1 MAGAMVRIGD
11 QLILEEDYDETYIPS
26 EQEIQDFARDIGID
40 PEKEPELMWLAKE
53 GIVAPLP
60 PEWKPCQDITGDI
73 YYFNFANGQS
83 TWDHPCDDHYRE
95 LVAQERKKLLARGGL
110 KKKEKKKKDKKEKKD
125 KKDKQSPKRPA
136 EMQPGILPSTP
147 FCQIPCAILSPGQE
161 SPEPEPDSQIRN
173 EGLFDKGKGR
183 ASCVTDSWRQ
193 FADMWPNNLHPIL
206 VSEFSSPCQT
216 LTDAV
221 KILGNGPPFGSFDV
235 DIHQEQGI
243 PLAIQENLCSSSD
256 SQSDDVEVRPTVQ
269 PLHVLKKS
277 YSQDFENV
285 QTPPESPED
294 KILLF
299 DEKLKG
305 KQKIKDVMDDCVRK
319 SDRPF
324 SAGEKS
330 TGPGGDV
337 KRSPSLLQAR
347 EERFYCRNLE
357 MTLFDASATNDWG
370 LQETVDAPHARE
382 ELSSRTRVSQSRSK
396 RKVQG
401 GEALAQATSLCRS
414 NESSSRPEREG
425 SKQMDL
431 TKLGVDTKGDG
442 MNGVL
447 GSLPTAPEEIVG
459 TRHCFQRID
468 AKGGTDVGLHS
479 AVHLTSKHVFSSAKD
494 GCKDDERGGLMSEC
508 DSSDLDSSQNDNA
521 PQILGVSSLH
531 NESGRPKDV
540 YSVTEEPVLPCP
552 VLGSS
557 LSQILSPAKKSEREC
572 SSKDMKLCHAL
583 QECEEGASP
592 EPDCVSFLVDSCGK
606 CTARE
611 SNGAGVQTEVK
622 EENGRTDQAPG
633 AWGDEVPEELHL
645 PPEYLRQMADCQG
658 STSLCQH
665 VEAELTQTRQT
676 AENCSKIEVGEG
688 AGGNE
693 SSGSP
698 LAPVQAPLGNLAP
711 LRGPVASPA
720 GILRGS
726 LNSDVGSSVDSSLA
740 ARGETRP
747 AEPCKPTGHTKKLL
761 GLVCE
766 EKSSL
771 NTVPLDKGR
780 NEEEESE
787 NESLR
792 GTRRLF
798 KNLHMDVSALGGSFE
813 SELSKA
819 SETSECVEDL
829 QASNRS
835 DHDLI
840 QHMDLA
846 FQSHFSEQVLDVGVL
861 SPVLDSPMCKAQ
873 ELGGEEKDQSKASI
887 EEEQSKRTKAAES
900 ERDQSG
906 CETSGQ
912 KCVAL
917 GNPKQDEA
925 VALELAEGSLD
936 SLINLEE
943 LAAPQKEQPEKE
955 IKQEQSLSQPSEES
969 LEEIAKELEKEIER
983 EKMHLLQ
990 AKEEKIQ
997 QFQEEMW
1004 QQEEEEAQKL
1014 HQQKEKS
1021 LRTLKEDLAKVSE
1034 EEELRVRKEETER
1047 LSKLRAKIA
1056 SETEAEKE
1064 KIRAEQEFMLQKLR
1078 EEWESLQ
1085 VTEKKS
1091 LERKKQLVLEKMK
1104 LEMEE
1109 AQQEEMVRLEE
1120 EKEQFL
1126 RELKERL
1133 ETEKRKATEE
1143 LEKQFATELQQLKSA
1158 AEEKHQKAISSLQT
1172 QAAEAQRSKETWL
1185 HEDLQRAE
1193 QKTQQKAYQV
1203 MAYEHELSEL
1213 LREKR
1218 QGVEKDHERKMERM
1232 KEEHQE
1238 VLARI
1243 QDQYEEEE
1251 RKQRAELFEGLRSEM
1266 ARLRQLHE
1274 VEVKALQAE
1283 LDERLTLLQSRHREK
1298 ERKLQ
1303 DSENELEIRAKN
1315 VKARSVQL
1323 LSQEESL
1330 RKKRQQLLDEDRRT
1344 ELERDEAA
1352 LASQLR
1358 LEENRKEHTNLLES
1372 IRQLRRSLEELQDQ
1386 KSELEAQVD
1395 LLQTRS
1401 QRLQKRISELEAAVR
1416 SKQEILKELEAEES
1430 VESPRRKAE
1439 LHVEDLRET
1448 IQAHSSRESASPPS
1462 QSHEDSNLQF
1472 DHVRSYISAEGISIR
1487 NAKEFL
1493 VRQTR
1498 SMRKRHTALKA
1509 AKQQW
1514 HQDMQKAQEVVQDLD
1529 SSQLLEGVRKNL
1541 EEEAKQLDKM
1551 KSVMRKGQVL
1561 LKKKEEKLS
1570 QLESSLLEEL
1580 SDEDTLKSTACKKM
1594 VTFDLSNSE
1603 DTNSMSS
1610 ASLGQP
1616 KFDLRTDLQV
1626 GPQLDKIQC
1635 LTDSLQHITRELNG
1649 VLGVLSS
1656 LNNRQSPLFTSTQV
1670 PSNGV
1675 PLSTYA
1681 SLAGLQAG
1689 GSLVPPAGVSLVDQ
1703 WVRSTGLS
1711 SSRSFTAGQ
1720 TVDSILAEKWHK
1732 YFPGGFPSL
1741 SGSSGTL
1748 DNKLGYVPADE
1759 QIRLFQHSQFQS
1771 CESDKMS
1778 IQGMIETN
1786 KKWLEDFKRDSKVPL
1801 FPGAQKPSA
1810 SSPSLLQLGLDENRQ
1825 IKVYHY

>member
-83 TWDHPCDDHYRE
+83 TWNHPCDDHYRE
-95 LVAQERKKLLARGGL
+95 LVTQERKKLLARGGL

-125 KKDKQSPKRPA
+125 KKDKQSPKRP
-136 EMQPGILPSTP
+136 T
-147 FCQIPCAILSPGQE
+147 
-161 SPEPEPDSQIRN
+161 
-173 EGLFDKGKGR
+173 
-183 ASCVTDSWRQ
+183 
-193 FADMWPNNLHPIL
+193 
-206 VSEFSSPCQT
+206 
-216 LTDAV
+216 
-221 KILGNGPPFGSFDV
+221 
-235 DIHQEQGI
+235 
-243 PLAIQENLCSSSD
+243 
-256 SQSDDVEVRPTVQ
+256 
-269 PLHVLKKS
+269 
-277 YSQDFENV
+277 
-285 QTPPESPED
+285 
-294 KILLF
+294 
-299 DEKLKG
+299 
-305 KQKIKDVMDDCVRK
+305 
-319 SDRPF
+319 
-324 SAGEKS
+324 
-330 TGPGGDV
+330 
-337 KRSPSLLQAR
+337 
-347 EERFYCRNLE
+347 
-357 MTLFDASATNDWG
+357 
-370 LQETVDAPHARE
+370 
-382 ELSSRTRVSQSRSK
+382 
-396 RKVQG
+396 
-401 GEALAQATSLCRS
+401 
-414 NESSSRPEREG
+414 
-425 SKQMDL
+425 
-431 TKLGVDTKGDG
+431 
-442 MNGVL
+442 
-447 GSLPTAPEEIVG
+447 
-459 TRHCFQRID
+459 
-468 AKGGTDVGLHS
+468 
-479 AVHLTSKHVFSSAKD
+479 
-494 GCKDDERGGLMSEC
+494 
-508 DSSDLDSSQNDNA
+508 
-521 PQILGVSSLH
+521 
-531 NESGRPKDV
+531 
-540 YSVTEEPVLPCP
+540 
-552 VLGSS
+552 
-557 LSQILSPAKKSEREC
+557 
-572 SSKDMKLCHAL
+572 
-583 QECEEGASP
+583 
-592 EPDCVSFLVDSCGK
+592 
-606 CTARE
+606 
-611 SNGAGVQTEVK
+611 
-622 EENGRTDQAPG
+622 
-633 AWGDEVPEELHL
+633 
-645 PPEYLRQMADCQG
+645 
-658 STSLCQH
+658 
-665 VEAELTQTRQT
+665 
-676 AENCSKIEVGEG
+676 
-688 AGGNE
+688 

-780 NEEEESE
+780 SEEEESE

-846 FQSHFSEQVLDVGVL
+846 FQSRFSEQVLDVGVL

-873 ELGGEEKDQSKASI
+873 ELREEEKDQSKASI
-887 EEEQSKRTKAAES
+887 EEEQSKRTKAAE
-900 ERDQSG
+900 R
-906 CETSGQ
+906 
-912 KCVAL
+912 
-917 GNPKQDEA
+917 
-925 VALELAEGSLD
+925 
-936 SLINLEE
+936 
-943 LAAPQKEQPEKE
+943 QPEKE
-955 IKQEQSLSQPSEES
+955 IKQERSLSQPSEES
-969 LEEIAKELEKEIER
+969 LEEIAKELEKEIEQ

-997 QFQEEMW
+997 QFQEEMR

-1021 LRTLKEDLAKVSE
+1021 LSTLKEDLAKVSE

-1185 HEDLQRAE
+1185 REDLQRAE
-1193 QKTQQKAYQV
+1193 QKTQKKAYQV

-1213 LREKR
+1213 MREKR

-1238 VLARI
+1238 VLART

-1283 LDERLTLLQSRHREK
+1283 LDERLTLLQNRHREK

-1493 VRQTR
+1493 VRQTH
-1498 SMRKRHTALKA
+1498 SMRKRHTVLKA
-1509 AKQQW
+1509 ARQQW

-1580 SDEDTLKSTACKKM
+1580 SDEDTLKSTACKKT

>member
-1 MAGAMVRIGD
+1 VQRAMAGAMVRIGD

-26 EQEIQDFARDIGID
+26 EQEVQDFARDIGID
-40 PEKEPELMWLAKE
+40 PEKEPELMWLARE

-95 LVAQERKKLLARGGL
+95 LVTRERKKLLARGSL
-110 KKKEKKKKDKKEKKD
+110 KKKDKKKKDKKD
-125 KKDKQSPKRPA
+125 KKEKQSLKRP
-136 EMQPGILPSTP
+136 T
-147 FCQIPCAILSPGQE
+147 
-161 SPEPEPDSQIRN
+161 
-173 EGLFDKGKGR
+173 
-183 ASCVTDSWRQ
+183 
-193 FADMWPNNLHPIL
+193 
-206 VSEFSSPCQT
+206 
-216 LTDAV
+216 
-221 KILGNGPPFGSFDV
+221 
-235 DIHQEQGI
+235 
-243 PLAIQENLCSSSD
+243 
-256 SQSDDVEVRPTVQ
+256 
-269 PLHVLKKS
+269 
-277 YSQDFENV
+277 
-285 QTPPESPED
+285 
-294 KILLF
+294 
-299 DEKLKG
+299 
-305 KQKIKDVMDDCVRK
+305 
-319 SDRPF
+319 
-324 SAGEKS
+324 
-330 TGPGGDV
+330 
-337 KRSPSLLQAR
+337 
-347 EERFYCRNLE
+347 
-357 MTLFDASATNDWG
+357 
-370 LQETVDAPHARE
+370 
-382 ELSSRTRVSQSRSK
+382 
-396 RKVQG
+396 
-401 GEALAQATSLCRS
+401 
-414 NESSSRPEREG
+414 
-425 SKQMDL
+425 
-431 TKLGVDTKGDG
+431 
-442 MNGVL
+442 
-447 GSLPTAPEEIVG
+447 
-459 TRHCFQRID
+459 
-468 AKGGTDVGLHS
+468 
-479 AVHLTSKHVFSSAKD
+479 
-494 GCKDDERGGLMSEC
+494 
-508 DSSDLDSSQNDNA
+508 
-521 PQILGVSSLH
+521 
-531 NESGRPKDV
+531 
-540 YSVTEEPVLPCP
+540 
-552 VLGSS
+552 
-557 LSQILSPAKKSEREC
+557 
-572 SSKDMKLCHAL
+572 
-583 QECEEGASP
+583 
-592 EPDCVSFLVDSCGK
+592 
-606 CTARE
+606 
-611 SNGAGVQTEVK
+611 
-622 EENGRTDQAPG
+622 
-633 AWGDEVPEELHL
+633 
-645 PPEYLRQMADCQG
+645 
-658 STSLCQH
+658 
-665 VEAELTQTRQT
+665 
-676 AENCSKIEVGEG
+676 
-688 AGGNE
+688 
-693 SSGSP
+693 SSGTQ

-711 LRGPVASPA
+711 LRGSVASPA

-726 LNSDVGSSVDSSLA
+726 LNSDVGSSVDSSLV
-740 ARGETRP
+740 ARGETQNL
-747 AEPCKPTGHTKKLL
+747 H
-761 GLVCE
+761 
-766 EKSSL
+766 
-771 NTVPLDKGR
+771 
-780 NEEEESE
+780 
-787 NESLR
+787 
-792 GTRRLF
+792 GTTRLF
-798 KNLHMDVSALGGSFE
+798 RNLHMDVSALGGSFE
-813 SELSKA
+813 SEENSKAEEENYGSHLADVAEAHLQHQRSPTEEAGSLREKEPLKSRHAEEGQEPSLDSDDACPPTPVKVPSGDADSSLSGQIKEESDEKLAGNELLGEKDAEVEGDVSAADELPQSLEERRAAGTDVPSSPGQPRAASPDAEAAEADQLASLAVAADTVSVDENIVNEIRQEAADLKTDSRPDARKLSKA

-829 QASNRS
+829 QASHHS
-835 DHDLI
+835 DHELV

-846 FQSHFSEQVLDVGVL
+846 FQSRFSEQVLDVGVL
-861 SPVLDSPMCKAQ
+861 SPVLDTPACKAQ
-873 ELGGEEKDQSKASI
+873 ELGEEEKDQSKASI
-887 EEEQSKRTKAAES
+887 DEEQSKRTKAAE
-900 ERDQSG
+900 R
-906 CETSGQ
+906 
-912 KCVAL
+912 
-917 GNPKQDEA
+917 
-925 VALELAEGSLD
+925 
-936 SLINLEE
+936 
-943 LAAPQKEQPEKE
+943 QPEKE
-955 IKQEQSLSQPSEES
+955 IKQEQSLNQPSEES
-969 LEEIAKELEKEIER
+969 LEGIAKELEKEIEQ

-990 AKEEKIQ
+990 AKKEKIQ
-997 QFQEEMW
+997 QFQEEMR

-1034 EEELRVRKEETER
+1034 EEELRLRKEETER
-1047 LSKLRAKIA
+1047 LSKLRAKIT

-1064 KIRAEQEFMLQKLR
+1064 KIRAEQEFTLQKLR

-1085 VTEKKS
+1085 VLEKKS

-1104 LEMEE
+1104 LEVEE
-1109 AQQEEMVRLEE
+1109 AQQKEIVRLEQ

-1158 AEEKHQKAISSLQT
+1158 AEEKHQKVISSLQT
-1172 QAAEAQRSKETWL
+1172 QIAEAQRSQEAWL

-1193 QKTQQKAYQV
+1193 QKMQQKAYQV
-1203 MAYEHELSEL
+1203 MEYERELSEL
-1213 LREKR
+1213 MREKR
-1218 QGVEKDHERKMERM
+1218 QGVEKDHERKMERI

-1266 ARLRQLHE
+1266 ARLRQRHE

-1283 LDERLTLLQSRHREK
+1283 LDERLTALQHRHREK

-1330 RKKRQQLLDEDRRT
+1330 RKKRQQLLDEERRT

-1358 LEENRKEHTNLLES
+1358 LEENRKEHTSLLES
-1372 IRQLRRSLEELQDQ
+1372 IRQLRRSLEELQDR
-1386 KSELEAQVD
+1386 KAELEAQVD

-1401 QRLQKRISELEAAVR
+1401 QRLQKRVSELEAAVR

-1448 IQAHSSRESASPPS
+1448 FQAHSSREPASPPF
-1462 QSHEDSNLQF
+1462 QSHEDSNFQF

-1514 HQDMQKAQEVVQDLD
+1514 HQDMQKAQEVVQDPD

-1580 SDEDTLKSTACKKM
+1580 SDEDTLKSAACKKM

-1610 ASLGQP
+1610 ANLHQP
-1616 KFDLRTDLQV
+1616 KFDLRTDLQIA
-1626 GPQLDKIQC
+1626 PQLDKIQY
-1635 LTDSLQHITRELNG
+1635 LTDSLQHITSELNG
-1649 VLGVLSS
+1649 VLGILSS
-1656 LNNRQSPLFTSTQV
+1656 LNNRHSPLLTSTQVPMQV

-1703 WVRSTGLS
+1703 WAWSTGLS

-1720 TVDSILAEKWHK
+1720 SVDSILAEKWHK

-1741 SGSSGTL
+1741 SGSSGQVL
-1748 DNKLGYVPADE
+1748 DNKLGYIPADE

-1771 CESDKMS
+1771 HESDKMS

-1801 FPGAQKPSA
+1801 FPGEQKPPA

>member
-1 MAGAMVRIGD
+1 MSLRD
-11 QLILEEDYDETYIPS
+11 QRTCTLS
-26 EQEIQDFARDIGID
+26 Q
-40 PEKEPELMWLAKE
+40 
-53 GIVAPLP
+53 
-60 PEWKPCQDITGDI
+60 
-73 YYFNFANGQS
+73 
-83 TWDHPCDDHYRE
+83 
-95 LVAQERKKLLARGGL
+95 KL
-110 KKKEKKKKDKKEKKD
+110 DVY
-125 KKDKQSPKRPA
+125 KR
-136 EMQPGILPSTP
+136 Q
-147 FCQIPCAILSPGQE
+147 
-161 SPEPEPDSQIRN
+161 
-173 EGLFDKGKGR
+173 
-183 ASCVTDSWRQ
+183 
-193 FADMWPNNLHPIL
+193 
-206 VSEFSSPCQT
+206 
-216 LTDAV
+216 
-221 KILGNGPPFGSFDV
+221 
-235 DIHQEQGI
+235 
-243 PLAIQENLCSSSD
+243 
-256 SQSDDVEVRPTVQ
+256 
-269 PLHVLKKS
+269 
-277 YSQDFENV
+277 
-285 QTPPESPED
+285 
-294 KILLF
+294 
-299 DEKLKG
+299 
-305 KQKIKDVMDDCVRK
+305 
-319 SDRPF
+319 
-324 SAGEKS
+324 
-330 TGPGGDV
+330 
-337 KRSPSLLQAR
+337 
-347 EERFYCRNLE
+347 
-357 MTLFDASATNDWG
+357 
-370 LQETVDAPHARE
+370 
-382 ELSSRTRVSQSRSK
+382 
-396 RKVQG
+396 
-401 GEALAQATSLCRS
+401 
-414 NESSSRPEREG
+414 
-425 SKQMDL
+425 
-431 TKLGVDTKGDG
+431 
-442 MNGVL
+442 
-447 GSLPTAPEEIVG
+447 
-459 TRHCFQRID
+459 
-468 AKGGTDVGLHS
+468 
-479 AVHLTSKHVFSSAKD
+479 
-494 GCKDDERGGLMSEC
+494 
-508 DSSDLDSSQNDNA
+508 
-521 PQILGVSSLH
+521 SLH
-531 NESGRPKDV
+531 NESERPKDV
-540 YSVTEEPVLPCP
+540 YPITEEAVLPPP

-557 LSQILSPAKKSEREC
+557 PSQILSAAEKSEREG
-572 SSKDMKLCHAL
+572 SSKDVKLCHTL

-592 EPDCVSFLVDSCGK
+592 EPERVSFLVDSCGK

-611 SNGAGVQTEVK
+611 ANSAGVQTEVK
-622 EENGRTDQAPG
+622 EEHGRTGQAP
-633 AWGDEVPEELHL
+633 AAQGDKAPEELQV
-645 PPEYLRQMADCQG
+645 PPENLRQRADCQG
-658 STSLCQH
+658 STRLCQH
-665 VEAELTQTRQT
+665 VEVETTQTSQT

-688 AGGNE
+688 AGRNE

-747 AEPCKPTGHTKKLL
+747 AEPCKPTGQTTKLL

-771 NTVPLDKGR
+771 NTVPLDNER

-792 GTRRLF
+792 GTTRLF

-813 SELSKA
+813 SEETSKAEEEDFGSRLADVPEARLQHQRSPAEEAGSLRELSKA

-835 DHDLI
+835 DRELI

-846 FQSHFSEQVLDVGVL
+846 FQSRFSEQVLDVGVL
-861 SPVLDSPMCKAQ
+861 SPVLDSPVCKAQ
-873 ELGGEEKDQSKASI
+873 ELGEEEKDQSKASI
-887 EEEQSKRTKAAES
+887 EEEQSKRTKAAE
-900 ERDQSG
+900 R
-906 CETSGQ
+906 
-912 KCVAL
+912 
-917 GNPKQDEA
+917 
-925 VALELAEGSLD
+925 
-936 SLINLEE
+936 
-943 LAAPQKEQPEKE
+943 QPEKE

-969 LEEIAKELEKEIER
+969 LEGIAKELEKEIEQ

-997 QFQEEMW
+997 QFQEEMR

-1021 LRTLKEDLAKVSE
+1021 LRTLKEDLAKASE

-1056 SETEAEKE
+1056 SETEAEEE

-1109 AQQEEMVRLEE
+1109 AQQQEMVRLEQ

-1143 LEKQFATELQQLKSA
+1143 LEKQFAAELQQLKSA
-1158 AEEKHQKAISSLQT
+1158 AEEKHQKVISSLQT

-1193 QKTQQKAYQV
+1193 QKMQQKAYQV
-1203 MAYEHELSEL
+1203 MAYERELSEL
-1213 LREKR
+1213 MREKR

-1243 QDQYEEEE
+1243 RDQYEEEE
-1251 RKQRAELFEGLRSEM
+1251 RKQRAELLEGLRSEM

-1283 LDERLTLLQSRHREK
+1283 LDERLTLLQNRHREK

-1315 VKARSVQL
+1315 VKARSAQL

-1372 IRQLRRSLEELQDQ
+1372 IRQLRKSLEELQDQ

-1448 IQAHSSRESASPPS
+1448 VQAHSSKEPASPPS

-1509 AKQQW
+1509 ARQRW
-1514 HQDMQKAQEVVQDLD
+1514 HQDMQEAQEVVQDRD

-1594 VTFDLSNSE
+1594 VTFDVSNSE

-1626 GPQLDKIQC
+1626 GPQLDKIQY
-1635 LTDSLQHITRELNG
+1635 LTDSLQLITRELNG

-1656 LNNRQSPLFTSTQV
+1656 LNNHRSPLFTSTQV

-1711 SSRSFTAGQ
+1711 SSRSVTAGQ

-1759 QIRLFQHSQFQS
+1759 QIRQFQHSQFQS
-1771 CESDKMS
+1771 RESDKMS

-1786 KKWLEDFKRDSKVPL
+1786 KKWLEDFKRDSKVYPL
-1801 FPGAQKPSA
+1801 PEF
-1810 SSPSLLQLGLDENRQ
+1810 GL
-1825 IKVYHY
+1825 

>member
-1 MAGAMVRIGD
+1 MRLRSGPGRRRGPGPAPVTTATPGPGTPGPVTPVTTGPVTTGPAPVQGAMAGAMVRIGD

-83 TWDHPCDDHYRE
+83 MWDHPCDDHYRE

-125 KKDKQSPKRPA
+125 KKDKQSPKRST

-277 YSQDFENV
+277 CSQDFENV

-401 GEALAQATSLCRS
+401 GEALAQATSLRRS

-447 GSLPTAPEEIVG
+447 GSLPTAPAEIVG
-459 TRHCFQRID
+459 TRHCFQGID
-468 AKGGTDVGLHS
+468 AKGGTDVGLQS
-479 AVHLTSKHVFSSAKD
+479 AVHPTSKHVFSSAKD

-557 LSQILSPAKKSEREC
+557 LSQILSPAEESEREC

-606 CTARE
+606 CTAQE

-633 AWGDEVPEELHL
+633 AWGDEVPEELQL

-665 VEAELTQTRQT
+665 VEAEVTQTRQT
-676 AENCSKIEVGEG
+676 AENCSKIEAGEG

-887 EEEQSKRTKAAES
+887 EEEQSKRTKAAE
-900 ERDQSG
+900 R
-906 CETSGQ
+906 
-912 KCVAL
+912 
-917 GNPKQDEA
+917 
-925 VALELAEGSLD
+925 
-936 SLINLEE
+936 
-943 LAAPQKEQPEKE
+943 QPEKE

-997 QFQEEMW
+997 QFQEEMR

-1213 LREKR
+1213 MREKR

-1670 PSNGV
+1670 HSNGV